1 MAIRTERP
9 IILGIVGDSASGKT
23 TLTEGVAKILGAER
37 CTVIAMDDYHIYDR
51 QQRLD
56 HGISAVDPRGNY
68 LDILNQ
74 HLHLLRQGQPI
85 LKPSYNH
92 RDGRFGRSVYVQPRD
107 FVIAEGLLGYAN
119 REMRNCFDVKI
130 YLEPDE
136 DLRIRWKVYRDTTQ
150 RGYSR
155 DEVLQSLERRR
166 QDSPAFVHPQRRF
179 ADIVIQSSKPAGAD
193 MAETRLDMR
202 HILRSTLPHPDFEA
216 VVQEVGEDGLT
227 LRLARDDDGKPVD
240 MLEIAGAISEER
252 AVQIEDTLWRLIPEA
267 RHLRDQVGRIDAAE
281 GSGVS
286 HPLAL
291 SQLIVAFHM
300 VKAAMGEMAV

>member
-23 TLTEGVAKILGAER
+23 TLTEGVVNILGAER

-51 QQRLD
+51 GERLER
-56 HGISAVDPRGNY
+56 GISAVEPRGNY
-68 LDILNQ
+68 IDILNQ
-74 HLHLLRQGQPI
+74 HLRLLRQGQPV
-85 LKPSYNH
+85 LKPVYNH
-92 RDGRFGRSVYVQPRD
+92 RDGTMGRPVYVQPRD
-107 FVIAEGLLGYAN
+107 FVIAEGLLGYSS
-119 REMRNCFDVKI
+119 RDMRNCFDVKI

-155 DEVLQSLERRR
+155 EEVVESLERRHE
-166 QDSPAFVHPQRRF
+166 DSPAFIHPQRKF
-179 ADIVIQSSKPAGAD
+179 ADIVIQSSRPPGAEQSD
-193 MAETRLDMR
+193 TRLDMR

-216 VVQEVGEDGLT
+216 VVQDVGEDGIA
-227 LRLARDDDGKPVD
+227 LRLTRDDDGKPVD

-252 AVQIEDTLWRLIPEA
+252 AEQIEETLWRLIPEA
-267 RHLRDQVGRIDAAE
+267 RHLRDQVGRIDAAGE
-281 GSGVS
+281 SRVS

-291 SQLIVAFHM
+291 SQLIVAYHM
-300 VKAAMGEMAV
+300 IKAAMGELAV

>member
-1 MAIRTERP
+1 MAIRSERP

-23 TLTEGVAKILGAER
+23 TLTEGVAKILGADR

-51 QQRLD
+51 NERLER
-56 HGISAVDPRGNY
+56 GMSAVDPRSNY

-74 HLHLLRQGQPI
+74 HLHLLRRGEPI
-85 LKPSYNH
+85 LKPVYNH
-92 RDGRFGRSVYVQPRD
+92 EDGTFARSDYVRPRD
-107 FVIAEGLLGYAN
+107 FVIAEGLLGYSS

-150 RGYSR
+150 RGYTR
-155 DEVLQSLERRR
+155 DEVLESLERRR
-166 QDSPAFVHPQRRF
+166 MDSPAFIHPQRKF
-179 ADIVIQSSKPAGAD
+179 ADIVIQSGRPEGAD
-193 MAETRLDMR
+193 RSDTRLDMR

-216 VVQEVGEDGLT
+216 VVQEVGGDGVA
-227 LRLARDDDGKPVD
+227 LRLTRDDDGKPVD

-252 AVQIEDTLWRLIPEA
+252 AEQIEETLWRLIPEA
-267 RHLRDQVGRIDAAE
+267 RHLRDQVGRIDAAGE
-281 GSGVS
+281 SRVS

-291 SQLIVAFHM
+291 TQLIVAYHM
-300 VKAAMGEMAV
+300 IKAAMGELAV